1 MVFWINVH
9 HFLKY
14 TTVLSL
20 VQVWLLLFASLG
32 LVLYLLSL
40 DAWIEVSDAS
50 FYYIFNAAICLLVSL
65 FNLLTSIDDD
75 VSDLFW
81 LWHRFAPSVATVWY
95 AVASALHF
103 SGVGGSRYMLFVAP
117 FLYTVPLGGKRG
129 GGVRRKR
136 GGMKDILRGA
146 WEDDLSTGNVLS
158 PFKMDRVLAY
168 FDSIVGL
175 ATVFLLIEILGY
187 EDSIQAEELTPML
200 QALLCFFHVMVYWIN
215 IQ

>member
-14 TTVLSL
+14 TTELSL

-40 DAWIEVSDAS
+40 AAWIEVSDAS
-50 FYYIFNAAICLLVSL
+50 FYYVFNAVICLLLSA
-65 FNLLTSIDDD
+65 FNLLTAIGDDA
-75 VSDLFW
+75 SDLFW

-95 AVASALHF
+95 VVASALHF
-103 SGVGGSRYMLFVAP
+103 AGVGGSRYMLFIAP
-117 FLYTVPLGGKRG
+117 FLYTVPLGGKRKG
-129 GGVRRKR
+129 GIRKKR

-146 WEDDLSTGNVLS
+146 WRDDLSAGNVLS
-158 PFKMDRVLAY
+158 PFKMSRVLAY

-200 QALLCFFHVMVYWIN
+200 QALLCFFHVMVYWVN